1 MTSLTPE
8 QRERIRKNRERA
20 LAIQKQRKAQTT
32 ETQEQETLQKEENK
46 EENKKRRNENNN
58 DETTKQLDTKKQKV
72 ATTPTLPLEEFEVEA
87 SEWVNKKEAK
97 EMYCL
102 PEGTLAVCEVQEK
115 ENPIHKGWTPMK
127 LYRRTEL
134 RKYAHKRWEGMEGL
148 IAERNQR
155 KEKRLAKDMKEAAN
169 IFK

>member
-1 MTSLTPE
+1 MTSLTLE

-20 LAIQKQRKAQTT
+20 LAIQKQRKEQTT
-32 ETQEQETLQKEENK
+32 ERQEQETLQKEENK
-46 EENKKRRNENNN
+46 KRKNGNNN
-58 DETTKQLDTKKQKV
+58 ETTKQVDIKKRKV
-72 ATTPTLPLEEFEVEA
+72 EATPTLPLEDFEVEA

-134 RKYAHKRWEGMEGL
+134 RKYAHKRWEGMDGL

-155 KEKRLAKDMKEAAN
+155 REKRLAKDMKEAAN